1 MTKGEGRAGE
11 NTGCL
16 FHTCSLVC
24 GIEHHNISH
33 NQLLCLAARCKNKNK
48 KNQVTLCNNA
58 PLQIKCNYRKKLCDI
73 K

>member
-33 NQLLCLAARCKNKNK
+33 NQLLCLAARCKK
-48 KNQVTLCNNA
+48 KTKKQKQEKSGHTL
-58 PLQIKCNYRKKLCDI
+58 LQCTVAD
-73 K
+73 